1 MCISFIVT
9 DKNVHVIVNVIFA
22 VINALMLY
30 TDFTTKCKR
39 EYFLFLLIDISRYF
53 FRL

>member
-30 TDFTTKCKR
+30 IDFMIKCKR
-39 EYFLFLLIDISRYF
+39 EFIFYFY
-53 FRL
+53 